1 MDRDKTHMRM
11 RRKKQVQEDGEKE
24 GKKEKKKE
32 SRVSGQPSKDEA
44 GGLKDTYLE
53 VRICCTC

>member
-1 MDRDKTHMRM
+1 MRM